1 MEYPKK
7 MCRFWLSG
15 KASPCEIGLSWFQ
28 DWDSPA
34 QLMRDPLSHAGLWTR
49 KCLIIFHTWKT
60 TICTISF
67 LVCEIRKKGRT
78 KINQNKTGVQKCFL
92 PAKFYRSSTAN
103 NNYEF
108 NNVLSVCSSCTTLRV
123 EAALLWQVSQSLR
136 CPSGNH
142 QLDWNFTIFL
152 TSITKSSTC
161 CYFKLIW
168 HFSSQ
173 KKCLY

>member
-1 MEYPKK
+1 

-103 NNYEF
+103 NNFTSSIMYF
-108 NNVLSVCSSCTTLRV
+108 QCVAAVQPFVWRRPCCGRCLSRWGARQ
-123 EAALLWQVSQSLR
+123 E
-136 CPSGNH
+136 
-142 QLDWNFTIFL
+142 I
-152 TSITKSSTC
+152 TS
-161 CYFKLIW
+161 
-168 HFSSQ
+168 
-173 KKCLY
+173 